1 MHICVNVYP
10 ARPSVIIVRSAKVM
24 ARFGASSSLTSASE
38 YMQYTP
44 CAQMA
49 MVMALPQI
57 EPTTQNADGRL
68 RTPAPRLERIKCIAA
83 IQAEMPCTAEGVA
96 AASGAS
102 VFIGA
107 DKIQCAM
114 DRQRPGVTSSFKPQ
128 PRLLTTQQSGTQIPA
143 AVSSPGFHLGRSRL
157 ERHHWEALLVTAAWP
172 IRRGGVP
179 RTKASHESSVAV
191 WSTRPACGT
200 SQRPCLTAK
209 SRQHRCPVSGFAMW
223 S

>member
-102 VFIGA
+102 VFIGVA
-107 DKIQCAM
+107 
-114 DRQRPGVTSSFKPQ
+114 
-128 PRLLTTQQSGTQIPA
+128 TQN
-143 AVSSPGFHLGRSRL
+143 
-157 ERHHWEALLVTAAWP
+157 P
-172 IRRGGVP
+172 IRNGSTTSRYSHASRGFSP
-179 RTKASHESSVAV
+179 AE
-191 WSTRPACGT
+191 STRA
-200 SQRPCLTAK
+200 SARL
-209 SRQHRCPVSGFAMW
+209 RQTPEVNQK
-223 S
+223 

>member
-102 VFIGA
+102 VFIGVA
-107 DKIQCAM
+107 
-114 DRQRPGVTSSFKPQ
+114 
-128 PRLLTTQQSGTQIPA
+128 TQNPMRNLWTNVAPTFGI
-143 AVSSPGFHLGRSRL
+143 SRISIL
-157 ERHHWEALLVTAAWP
+157 
-172 IRRGGVP
+172 
-179 RTKASHESSVAV
+179 
-191 WSTRPACGT
+191 
-200 SQRPCLTAK
+200 
-209 SRQHRCPVSGFAMW
+209 
-223 S
+223 